1 MNEKFENESNFLDTF
16 EDVLRTKGFDV
27 DGGSPL
33 SDKQDD
39 IFNSI
44 QKQTKLIFRNAKV
57 NLNTDKLE
65 DLYYMENSQLRDF
78 IFNEVFE
85 FMMKIAENV
94 NRKIGTGLTNREIA
108 NIINS
113 LYFHF

>member
-1 MNEKFENESNFLDTF
+1 
-16 EDVLRTKGFDV
+16 
-27 DGGSPL
+27 
-33 SDKQDD
+33 
-39 IFNSI
+39 
-44 QKQTKLIFRNAKV
+44 
-57 NLNTDKLE
+57 
-65 DLYYMENSQLRDF
+65 MENSQLRDF